1 MAYGDNSTPS
11 RVEAWCEARFPA
23 YRFGMVLVL
32 LFATFVFMASGVE
45 GAWAQVVTVVLQ
57 SLTLLAALL
66 ASRTGRHLFRIA
78 ALVSLLAVVGAVV
91 AGIVS
96 SSDTMVG
103 IFFALNMLLVGA
115 APFVIGRALWQQAG
129 HRRAHGARRDLHL
142 RADRDAVLVPL
153 LHDRPARRRARS
165 SCRPTAPTLRVPL
178 LQLHH
183 ADCTVGYGDFTRA
196 RRSGARSPSIEAL
209 LGQLYLVTI
218 VAVLVSRIARAGA
231 RAARAE
237 ADEPGDA
244 GSTRTGRLTGQ
255 ASIGSGSAST
265 RFFWSS
271 T

>member
-1 MAYGDNSTPS
+1 VAYGDNSTPS
-11 RVEAWCEARFPA
+11 RVEAWCEARIPA

-32 LFATFVFMASGVE
+32 LFATFTFMASGVE

-115 APFVIGRALWQQAG
+115 APFVIGRALWSRQVIDVHTVLGAICIYVLIGMLFSFLYSTIGLLGNENFFVQTD
-129 HRRAHGARRDLHL
+129 RANISEFLYF
-142 RADRDAVLVPL
+142 
-153 LHDRPARRRARS
+153 S
-165 SCRPTAPTLRVPL
+165 FITL
-178 LQLHH
+178 
-183 ADCTVGYGDFTRA
+183 CTVGYGDFTPAHGIGRA
-196 RRSGARSPSIEAL
+196 LASMEAL

-218 VAVLVSRIARAGA
+218 VAVLVSRVAPRRGEGGT
-231 RAARAE
+231 AE
-237 ADEPGDA
+237 SDEPGDA
-244 GSTRTGRLTGQ
+244 GSTRR
-255 ASIGSGSAST
+255 AA
-265 RFFWSS
+265 
-271 T
+271 